1 MSDMLTTEMS
11 LKWSH
16 KSQPW
21 SNLSISFCVCL
32 YMFLVNLVQKVRLYY
47 FFVYL
52 GFIYQIQSIDILSRY
67 LCFNVE
73 MLFSLNCRWFLH
85 DDDATNNLLRLPSV
99 PLVFGTWSVHAH
111 CTRVWLISDNAV
123 PLTLRYSLLYVL
135 IKYLILGPVL
145 FFFFFLLRICYPQQ
159 HRKMHNSGF

>member
-1 MSDMLTTEMS
+1 
-11 LKWSH
+11 
-16 KSQPW
+16 
-21 SNLSISFCVCL
+21 
-32 YMFLVNLVQKVRLYY
+32 MFLVNLVQKVRLYY

-145 FFFFFLLRICYPQQ
+145 FFFSFFSEFVTHSNTARCTTVAFNKPLLALLSPLHQLLR
-159 HRKMHNSGF
+159 